1 MDADEQLKIKL
12 KEIWSKSQDWD
23 ETPTSEDG
31 VFLVKYPLSGINQAY
46 IGIKLKKF
54 QNSKTG
60 IYLKSRKEIAAF
72 RVLLNDNKIST
83 LFDQISSEKELQ
95 KKIGM
100 LENWD
105 QTPTSIPGISFT
117 KMPDENRSSGIVALA
132 INPVDE
138 FGKKMKRKNLF
149 LRGQNDLEKYH
160 RLFNL
165 EKVDRLSRIIE
176 EVNDELS
183 LEMRIAQSK
192 VMGKYK

>member
-12 KEIWSKSQDWD
+12 KEIWSTSQDWD